1 MRSNRSKIINFRR
14 LYRRQILESI
24 RIKLKNETTQNT
36 IFDSSPDAQMY
47 SYKASIDN
55 LQEQLSKFGL
65 TGNQSKVYIYLGKYG
80 SKSAP
85 EVCKSLRLP
94 RTETYHL
101 LTALQNKGIV
111 SATFQHPIKFKAL
124 PLDKAV
130 WILVNAEK
138 ERIKG
143 LENQETSI
151 QELWGRIPEFY
162 DQNTEAKED
171 KFQILQGVNQVQA
184 KITELVDNSK
194 EEILVF
200 GSEKDYLRLYHA
212 DFFEPLQKS
221 KLDFKLLSSCTEKTT
236 YIFDD
241 LDRNRVKKLNK
252 DVDEKLCFILRD
264 NEEALIFMKN
274 ALYPAQQAVAMW
286 TDSSALVYSMKL
298 LFESSWS
305 KSKNIHL

>member
-1 MRSNRSKIINFRR
+1 M
-14 LYRRQILESI
+14 
-24 RIKLKNETTQNT
+24 KLKNEVTQNT

-47 SYKASIDN
+47 SYKVSIDN

-124 PLDKAV
+124 PLDKTV
-130 WILVNAEK
+130 WILVTAEK

-143 LENQETSI
+143 LENQETNI
-151 QELWGRIPEFY
+151 QELWEKIPEFY

-184 KITELVDNSK
+184 KITEFVDNSK

-200 GSEKDYLRLYHA
+200 GSEKDFLRLYHA
-212 DFFEPLQKS
+212 DFFESFQKS
-221 KLDFKLLSSCTEKTT
+221 KLDFKLLSSCTEKTN

-252 DVDEKLCFILRD
+252 DVDEKLCFILKD

-274 ALYPAQQAVAMW
+274 ALFPTQQAVAMC
-286 TDSSALVYSMKL
+286 TDSSAIVYSMKL
-298 LFESSWS
+298 LFESTWS